1 MDIWLLMHN
10 SQMANNLVKWWKT
23 KFLNGYKQFSVE
35 CGDGKVSDTEEL
47 LGRLGSEVDG
57 NERLRSTTPPLPS
70 QDETVPTP
78 TPDDASNTPKKQP
91 QHHLNFEEFSC
102 DVSVEGGE
110 KSKSGQERQEFSFTL
125 YDFDGYGK
133 ITKDDIAGLVTTI
146 YEALGSSVKVP
157 HYGSKT
163 IKVKLTVSP
172 DQRKHVSA
180 TIINQKDNNEEKT
193 QETSIRYKRDLNV
206 TIRQGINEKRKHGRR
221 QSKPKT
227 PNKKHQCCNKHEE
240 EDQENPFVSDDSSD
254 ACSRISGNLT
264 SDEEEGE
271 CSDNERHKPKKHQ
284 KKCHRSTSPR
294 YTIPNLFIKDANI
307 CNENNCSKKTPK
319 KRSGS
324 LQRQELLEIIQ
335 ANMDKNNLGF
345 QTPRKHSNHVSTQ
358 TRQLEGPHKSQ
369 SKSPK
374 VSPSPLQYLANIVDP
389 THFYVDLASLQ
400 NTTQLPQTHCQYDKL
415 IDAVMCVSNKK
426 ISLNKQKCRK
436 HRVRNDL
443 ADIRYQFL
451 QYPMTNDE
459 NKLNKPNKRT
469 PKKSVSDVKKSPHVV
484 TGHTS
489 SPHHLRH
496 KNRQEDQARA
506 MAQVVRWL
514 EQEFSSNLNTKEKAK
529 GNHFHSTKEKT
540 TSAPSSPGSGVERH
554 EHHHVHEHI
563 HHHYH
568 HYQETP
574 LVV

>member
-1 MDIWLLMHN
+1 
-10 SQMANNLVKWWKT
+10 
-23 KFLNGYKQFSVE
+23 E

-47 LGRLGSEVDG
+47 LGRLGSEDDA
-57 NERLRSTTPPLPS
+57 NERLRTACTTPPLQP

-78 TPDDASNTPKKQP
+78 TLTEDASTPKKQIP

-102 DVSVEGGE
+102 DVSVENGDN
-110 KSKSGQERQEFSFTL
+110 KSGQERQEFSFTL
-125 YDFDGYGK
+125 YDFDGHGK

-180 TIINQKDNNEEKT
+180 TIINQKGNQSEEKP

-206 TIRQGINEKRKHGRR
+206 TIRQGTNEKRRHCRR
-221 QSKPKT
+221 QSKQKT
-227 PNKKHQCCNKHEE
+227 LTKKHQCCNRHEE
-240 EDQENPFVSDDSSD
+240 EQEQDNPFVSDDSSD
-254 ACSRISGNLT
+254 ACSRVSGNIA
-264 SDEEEGE
+264 SDEEEVE
-271 CSDNERHKPKKHQ
+271 CSENERNKPKKHL
-284 KKCHRSTSPR
+284 KKCQRSNSPR

-307 CNENNCSKKTPK
+307 CTENNCSKAKTLK

-345 QTPRKHSNHVSTQ
+345 QTPRKHSNHVSTETKQ
-358 TRQLEGPHKSQ
+358 FSVESQHKHHNKTQ
-369 SKSPK
+369 K
-374 VSPSPLQYLANIVDP
+374 VSTLPLQYLANIVDP

-426 ISLNKQKCRK
+426 ISLNKQSKCRK
-436 HRVRNDL
+436 HRVKNDIS
-443 ADIRYQFL
+443 DIPFRYQFL

-459 NKLNKPNKRT
+459 NKMNKSNKRT
-469 PKKSVSDVKKSPHVV
+469 PKKSVNSEVKTSKNPPVV

-496 KNRQEDQARA
+496 RNRQEDQARA

-514 EQEFSSNLNTKEKAK
+514 EQEFSSNLNTRE
-529 GNHFHSTKEKT
+529 KEKT
-540 TSAPSSPGSGVERH
+540 KTNHFTQSTYKEKNTNSTPSTPNSGIERH

>member
-1 MDIWLLMHN
+1 
-10 SQMANNLVKWWKT
+10 MANNLVKWWKT

-47 LGRLGSEVDG
+47 LGRLGSEVDAC
-57 NERLRSTTPPLPS
+57 TTPPIQPQDVSAPS
-70 QDETVPTP
+70 TP
-78 TPDDASNTPKKQP
+78 TEDTSPKKTP
-91 QHHLNFEEFSC
+91 QHQLNFEEFSC
-102 DVSVEGGE
+102 DVSMEDGE
-110 KSKSGQERQEFSFTL
+110 SKPGQERQEFSFTL
-125 YDFDGYGK
+125 YDFDGHGK
-133 ITKDDIAGLVTTI
+133 ITKDDISGLVTTI

-180 TIINQKDNNEEKT
+180 TIINQKDNQDEKPH
-193 QETSIRYKRDLNV
+193 ESIQYKRDLNV
-206 TIRQGINEKRKHGRR
+206 TIRQGVHEKQRHCRR
-221 QSKPKT
+221 QSKQKT
-227 PNKKHQCCNKHEE
+227 PTKKHHCCNRHEE
-240 EDQENPFVSDDSSD
+240 EQEQEHFVSDDSSD
-254 ACSRISGNLT
+254 AYSRISDNLT

-271 CSDNERHKPKKHQ
+271 CSDNERTKLKKHQ
-284 KKCHRSTSPR
+284 KKCQRSSSPR
-294 YTIPNLFIKDANI
+294 YTIPNLFVKDTI
-307 CNENNCSKKTPK
+307 CTENSCPKRTPK

-358 TRQLEGPHKSQ
+358 TRQEPHKHHA
-369 SKSPK
+369 KNPK
-374 VSPSPLQYLANIVDP
+374 MAASPLQYLANIVDP

-400 NTTQLPQTHCQYDKL
+400 NTTQLPQTHCEYDKL

-426 ISLNKQKCRK
+426 MSLNKPKCRK
-436 HRVRNDL
+436 HRAKNDL
-443 ADIRYQFL
+443 PDIPFRYQFL
-451 QYPMTNDE
+451 QYPLTNDE
-459 NKLNKPNKRT
+459 NKLKAKRT
-469 PKKSVSDVKKSPHVV
+469 PKKSASEVKSKNPHVV

-496 KNRQEDQARA
+496 RNRQEDQARA

-514 EQEFSSNLNTKEKAK
+514 EQEFSSNLNMKDKAKSNHFAHSTYKEKSNSSA
-529 GNHFHSTKEKT
+529 
-540 TSAPSSPGSGVERH
+540 SAPNEGVERH

-568 HYQETP
+568 HYQEPP